1 MQTPPL
7 PQKWPHQKVIVN
19 GAQCSES
26 NGNDNK
32 KNFRFLFFELS
43 SKIGVIFSK
52 NDTKMAITRKIK
64 IGKIWKLV
72 LLSNE
77 PISNLPCKFQK
88 LKKNIK
94 KFASFFCNYVVS
106 ELARFGRGR
115 RTLVST
121 GLRSSAFQNCLPHC
135 FSS

>member
-1 MQTPPL
+1 MHILAYSQRRTCRPPPPSEMTPSFFF
-7 PQKWPHQKVIVN
+7 IAG

-64 IGKIWKLV
+64 IGKI
-72 LLSNE
+72 
-77 PISNLPCKFQK
+77 
-88 LKKNIK
+88 
-94 KFASFFCNYVVS
+94 
-106 ELARFGRGR
+106 
-115 RTLVST
+115 
-121 GLRSSAFQNCLPHC
+121 
-135 FSS
+135 